1 MLRVIRRSLRFK
13 VLSVVMLTTLVALM
27 VSAAALVTYE
37 ARNYR
42 EFLVNDATTQADILA
57 RTSTPAL
64 QFDDPVSAAENLAL
78 LANRRG
84 IVAAALYT
92 ADGALFAQYA
102 RQGIPPPPPQ
112 LATPRGSRFVNG
124 RLELIHPVV
133 ANDQRI
139 GTVYLRSTDDLALR
153 LKDYSLIVGL
163 VTLLSLTVAGLTSA
177 CLQRGV
183 TAPLLAVTDI
193 ARRVM
198 SRRDFTQR
206 AEKTTEDEIGV
217 LVDSFNAML
226 AEVGRM
232 TEALEATNR
241 RLVEETEERRYAEAA
256 LRVADQRKDEFLAT
270 LAHELRNPLAPMVTA
285 LQIMESAGTAEEA
298 RHAREI
304 IQRQLAHMVR
314 LIDDLLDVSRITRG
328 KLTVQMQTVDLAAV
342 MQNAID
348 TVRPFIDQRRH
359 RLDVVTPGHPVFVRG
374 DAVRLSQ
381 VFSNLLNNAAKY
393 TQPGGRITFNAEVVH
408 GRVRVTVSDNGIG
421 MTQQTL
427 DTVFEMFIQGN
438 DGTAAGGQAGLG
450 VGLGL
455 AKRLVALHGGS
466 IEALSDGPGRGS
478 RFLVEIDAVPAEPE
492 NSAQLDGAAAA
503 DGAEAAPRSADRHRI
518 LLVDDNVDFATSLAM
533 LLEALGHHVRVAHD
547 GASAVRAAEALGPD
561 VAFLDIGLPDMS
573 GYELAS
579 LLRELPA
586 AADTVLVAL
595 SGWGQEQDRRR
606 SRQHGF
612 SAHLVKPVD
621 LKKVQGVLEELVSE
635 S

>member
-1 MLRVIRRSLRFK
+1 MLRLIRRSLRFK
-13 VLSVVMLTTLVALM
+13 VLAVVMLTTLVALL

-64 QFDDPVSAAENLAL
+64 QFDDPVSAAETLAL
-78 LANRRG
+78 LASRRG

-92 ADGALFAQYA
+92 LDGTLFAHYA
-102 RQGIPPPPPQ
+102 RQGIPPPPPR
-112 LATPRGSRFVNG
+112 LAAPLGSQFVDG
-124 RLELIHPVV
+124 SLELVHPVV
-133 ANDQRI
+133 ASDQRI
-139 GTVYLRSTDDLALR
+139 GTVYLRSKDDLALR

-177 CLQRGV
+177 YLQRGV

-285 LQIMESAGTAEEA
+285 LEIMESAGSTEEA
-298 RHAREI
+298 RHARDI

-328 KLTVQMQTVDLAAV
+328 KLTVQMQTVDLAGV

-348 TVRPFIDQRRH
+348 TVRPIIDQRGH
-359 RLDVVTPGHPVFVRG
+359 RLEVVMPERPVYVRG

-393 TQPGGRITFNAEVVH
+393 TQPGGRIGFSAQVVE
-408 GRVRVTVSDNGIG
+408 GRVRVSVSDNGIG
-421 MTQQTL
+421 MTEQTL
-427 DTVFEMFIQGN
+427 GTVFEMFIQGN

-466 IEALSDGPGRGS
+466 IEAFSDGPGRGS
-478 RFLVEIDAVPAEPE
+478 RFVVDIDAVPAAPDRP
-492 NSAQLDGAAAA
+492 AQMDGAAAA
-503 DGAEAAPRSADRHRI
+503 DGAGEAPRRGEGHRI
-518 LLVDDNVDFATSLAM
+518 LLVDDNVDFATSLGM
-533 LLEALGHHVRVAHD
+533 LLEALGHQVRVAHD
-547 GASAVRAAEALGPD
+547 GAGAVRAAEALQPE

-612 SAHLVKPVD
+612 TAHLVKPVD
-621 LKKVQGVLEELVSE
+621 LKKVQGVLEDLVSE